1 MREVDVEHREEILIP
16 DYVESGHIAA
26 SCIEEINSEE
36 IKT

>member
-1 MREVDVEHREEILIP
+1 MREVDLEHIEEILIP